1 MRERNILITVEYD
14 GTNFCGWQRQPNVRT
29 VQGVLED
36 ALSRICQMPIQLDGV
51 SRTDA
56 GVHALGQR
64 ATFHG
69 TFGIP
74 TERIPIAINDLVSE
88 AMKDGDLRIVKAE
101 EVPMEFHARFDSKGK
116 KYRYCIWN
124 QAEMPVFLRNYR
136 YHVRKPLDVAAMQA
150 AADRICGTH
159 DFACFQA
166 AGGTP
171 RKTTVRTV
179 HSLTVSA
186 GAEGEQTT
194 GAAAVPG
201 AGEAAAQAPTPG
213 AAAIPG
219 TGEPTPQAAMTAP
232 EQGAGD
238 IAIEIAGDGF
248 LYNMVRII
256 TGTLVEVGLGKI
268 APEEIDRIIE
278 GKDRRAAGHTAP
290 AQGLFLVEVYYG

>member
-136 YHVRKPLDVAAMQA
+136 YHVRKPLDIAAMQA

-186 GAEGEQTT
+186 
-194 GAAAVPG
+194 G

>member
-88 AMKDGDLRIVKAE
+88 AMKDGDLRIVRAE

-136 YHVRKPLDVAAMQA
+136 YHVRKPLDIAAMQA

-186 GAEGEQTT
+186 GAEGEQTP

-201 AGEAAAQAPTPG
+201 AGEAATQAPTPG
-213 AAAIPG
+213 VVA
-219 TGEPTPQAAMTAP
+219 TQAASPSTATAP

>member
-124 QAEMPVFLRNYR
+124 QAEMPVFMRNYR
-136 YHVRKPLDVAAMQA
+136 YHVRKPLDIAAMQA

-186 GAEGEQTT
+186 GA
-194 GAAAVPG
+194 
-201 AGEAAAQAPTPG
+201 GEAAAQAPTPG
-213 AAAIPG
+213 VAA
-219 TGEPTPQAAMTAP
+219 TQAASPSTATAP